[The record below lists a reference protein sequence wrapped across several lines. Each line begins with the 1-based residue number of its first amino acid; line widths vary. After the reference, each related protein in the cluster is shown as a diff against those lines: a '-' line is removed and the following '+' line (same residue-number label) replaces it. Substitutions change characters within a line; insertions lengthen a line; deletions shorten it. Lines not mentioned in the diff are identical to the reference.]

1 MTEIGYDEE
10 IDFSYDKGLT
20 ISTSGNP
27 SWERLFKAIRKA
39 IVRAEKKTKVRRR
52 LRALL
57 IGESKEGSS
66 RSRVWHLEFS
76 RIIDDEEK
84 KEIEK
89 IIKERCADFP
99 EPRGG
104 TLIKWGIENNGF
116 TKNYVLANPKHTKF
130 KPCVIRG

>member
-1 MTEIGYDEE
+1 MIEVGYDEE

-20 ISTSGNP
+20 ISTAGNP
-27 SWERLFKAIRKA
+27 SWKKLFAAIHKAI
-39 IVRAEKKTKVRRR
+39 IRAEKKTKVRRR

-57 IGESKEGSS
+57 IGESKEGSA

-89 IIKERCADFP
+89 IIKERNVDFP
-99 EPRGG
+99 EPRSGV
-104 TLIKWGIENNGF
+104 LIKWGIENNGF
-116 TKNYVLANPKHTKF
+116 TKNYVLANPLHTKF
-130 KPCVIRG
+130 KPCVVRG